1 MARVAIIGTGLI
13 GASIGL
19 ALREHA
25 ETQGIEV
32 VGYDR
37 SRERLRE
44 AERRK
49 AIDKGEGDPR
59 RAVDDASLVILATPI
74 LAMRETMR
82 DIADRLLPG
91 AIVTD
96 TGSTKAQVLRW
107 ADEILPRTINF
118 VGGHPMA
125 GKTEVGAAHAEATL
139 FEGARWVLVP
149 SRDASAAAVETIAGL
164 ATALGAHPMYMDAEE
179 HDAYVAAV
187 SHLPLF
193 AASALFRVA
202 RDSEAWPEL
211 SLLAA
216 NGFRDTTRLAGS
228 DEELAHDIAITNR
241 DQLIHWLQRYRGVLY
256 DLEDMLRDA
265 DRDEDLLRF
274 LTQLNFDYLGFLDG
288 QLGRV
293 ETDQKSSHVS
303 DSISDFLLG
312 GTISERLRKLTDL
325 RDEDR
330 ERSERRGRSR
340 GG

>member
-1 MARVAIIGTGLI
+1 
-13 GASIGL
+13 
-19 ALREHA
+19 
-25 ETQGIEV
+25 
-32 VGYDR
+32 
-37 SRERLRE
+37 
-44 AERRK
+44 
-49 AIDKGEGDPR
+49 
-59 RAVDDASLVILATPI
+59 
-74 LAMRETMR
+74 MRETMR

-216 NGFRDTTRLAGS
+216 NGLPRHDAPRRQRRGAGPRHRDPPTATSSSTGCSAIAASSTTSRTCSGTP
-228 DEELAHDIAITNR
+228 IAKRTCC
-241 DQLIHWLQRYRGVLY
+241 
-256 DLEDMLRDA
+256 A
-265 DRDEDLLRF
+265 S

-293 ETDQKSSHVS
+293 ETDQKS
-303 DSISDFLLG
+303 LA
-312 GTISERLRKLTDL
+312 RLRLDQRLPARRHHL
-325 RDEDR
+325 RAPAKADR
-330 ERSERRGRSR
+330 PPR
-340 GG
+340 